1 MNKVTIP
8 SNPNALRKIIFL
20 MPSGG
25 RWEGG
30 GGGEDFGRITWIQGN
45 GGGISRCRGVREGLE
60 KIE

>member
-1 MNKVTIP
+1 
-8 SNPNALRKIIFL
+8 
-20 MPSGG
+20 MPSGV
-25 RWEGG
+25 RWE

>member
-1 MNKVTIP
+1 MNKVTITIKP
-8 SNPNALRKIIFL
+8 ECLEENNFL

-25 RWEGG
+25 RWEG

>member
-1 MNKVTIP
+1 
-8 SNPNALRKIIFL
+8 

-25 RWEGG
+25 RWEG

-45 GGGISRCRGVREGLE
+45 GGGISRCREGVWEGLE